1 MLRIHF
7 SNTILHSFPG
17 IDGEEFVTHVAVII
31 GYEVLTEIL
40 GFQGTIIKVGSV
52 SRREVD
58 HLRVR
63 GYLDFEYLAELRCER
78 TK

>member
-7 SNTILHSFPG
+7 SNTILYSFPG
-17 IDGEEFVTHVAVII
+17 VDGEEFVTLVAVII

-40 GFQGTIIKVGSV
+40 GFQGTLIDVGSV

-63 GYLDFEYLAELRCER
+63 RYLDFEDLTELRCER

>member
-1 MLRIHF
+1 MLCIHF
-7 SNTILHSFPG
+7 SNTILYSFPG
-17 IDGEEFVTHVAVII
+17 VDGEEFVTLVAVII

-40 GFQGTIIKVGSV
+40 GLQGTLIDVGSV

-63 GYLDFEYLAELRCER
+63 RYLDFEDLTELRCER